1 MLEDYPEEYREELD
15 FMNKYTQSK
24 VLMST
29 SMEKVQVSLNTMLE
43 LTEKNMKDKKDL
55 YSDWIAEEYKEFMAE
70 EDGTPEQFKEL
81 CDLIWVCIQKA
92 NKQGYDL
99 RKGMVALIDEYC
111 SKFYNADHEY
121 EPIYHPSGKLKKNTG
136 FKKANF
142 KALME

>member
-1 MLEDYPEEYREELD
+1 MYAKRKEDKEERD
-15 FMNKYTQSK
+15 FVNKCTQGRY
-24 VLMST
+24 LMST
-29 SMEKVQVSLNTMLE
+29 GMEDVQVSLDVMLE

-70 EDGTPEQFKEL
+70 KDGTPEQFKEL

-99 RKGMVALIDEYC
+99 RRGMLALIDEYR
-111 SKFYNADHEY
+111 SKFYNKDHEY

-136 FKKANF
+136 FKKADF

>member
-1 MLEDYPEEYREELD
+1 MQEIHKDYKEERD

-24 VLMST
+24 YLMST
-29 SMEKVQVSLNTMLE
+29 GMEDVQVSLDVMLQ

-55 YSDWIAEEYKEFMAE
+55 YSDWIAEEYEEFMAE
-70 EDGTPEQFKEL
+70 KDGTPEQFKEL

-99 RKGMVALIDEYC
+99 RRGMLALIDEYR
-111 SKFYNADHEY
+111 SKFYNENNEY

-136 FKKANF
+136 FKKADF

>member
-1 MLEDYPEEYREELD
+1 MQDKRKEELD
-15 FMNKYTQSK
+15 FKNKYTQSK
-24 VLMST
+24 YLMDVG
-29 SMEKVQVSLNTMLE
+29 METVQVSLGVMLE

-70 EDGTPEQFKEL
+70 KDGTPEQFKEL

-99 RKGMVALIDEYC
+99 RRGMLALIDEYR

-136 FKKANF
+136 FKKADF

>member
-1 MLEDYPEEYREELD
+1 MYAKRKEDKEERD
-15 FMNKYTQSK
+15 FVNKCTQSRY
-24 VLMST
+24 LMST
-29 SMEKVQVSLNTMLE
+29 GMEDVQVSLDVMLE

-99 RKGMVALIDEYC
+99 RRGMLALIDEYR

-136 FKKANF
+136 FKKADF